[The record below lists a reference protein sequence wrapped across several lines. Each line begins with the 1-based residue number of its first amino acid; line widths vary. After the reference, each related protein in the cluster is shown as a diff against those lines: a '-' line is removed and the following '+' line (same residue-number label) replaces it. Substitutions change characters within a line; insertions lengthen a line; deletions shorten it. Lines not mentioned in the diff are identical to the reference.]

1 MNTAQQMAMRL
12 IKKQL
17 TLMCIKIAEN
27 PKFNVTGNQL
37 SIFMG
42 KYFKTMKLNI
52 LQEEKQEVRRIIKSN
67 KKSKCQCLA
76 RTGADN
82 GLGQCKR
89 YALLGKEFC
98 NKHQN
103 QYDEC
108 PEPCSYEEGTLLTT
122 SKIEKHARRGLFL
135 GRIDEPLE
143 KAVVCK
149 NNIIRVNWW
158 MNFELS
164 NLITDK
170 VVSGEWEFQY
180 GCGNRKQMWINKSM
194 KEWKAY
200 RDSKYRPEQLKRD
213 IDNALSVAL

>member
-1 MNTAQQMAMRL
+1 M
-12 IKKQL
+12 
-17 TLMCIKIAEN
+17 
-27 PKFNVTGNQL
+27 
-37 SIFMG
+37 
-42 KYFKTMKLNI
+42 
-52 LQEEKQEVRRIIKSN
+52 
-67 KKSKCQCLA
+67 A
-76 RTGADN
+76 RTGADD

-108 PEPCSYEEGTLLTT
+108 PEPISYSGAKLDT
-122 SKIEKHARRGLFL
+122 SLIDKCKRRGLFL

-143 KAVVCK
+143 KAVVCR

-164 NLITDK
+164 NIITDK

-180 GCGNRKQMWINKSM
+180 GCGNRKKMWINKSM

-200 RDSKYRPEQLKRD
+200 RDSKYRSA
-213 IDNALSVAL
+213 AL